1 MYIKQDKINTVFLAA
16 TFNKHHEIC
25 KSTLPGTK
33 KKLKIK
39 PTSLNRKTKE
49 KSVNLMKPCR
59 RRSVIV
65 AVKNIALQWLRQMLL
80 TSEFNL
86 RRDCTPNENRT
97 ILLTSVISLII
108 FRFRAFAINPDKRG
122 QFAFINDIKGKM
134 MLRRLEKRF
143 SVLSRAAKN

>member
-1 MYIKQDKINTVFLAA
+1 MKYVNQHFQVR
-16 TFNKHHEIC
+16 
-25 KSTLPGTK
+25 K

-108 FRFRAFAINPDKRG
+108 FRFRAFAINR
-122 QFAFINDIKGKM
+122 INGGNLLLLMISKVK
-134 MLRRLEKRF
+134 
-143 SVLSRAAKN
+143 